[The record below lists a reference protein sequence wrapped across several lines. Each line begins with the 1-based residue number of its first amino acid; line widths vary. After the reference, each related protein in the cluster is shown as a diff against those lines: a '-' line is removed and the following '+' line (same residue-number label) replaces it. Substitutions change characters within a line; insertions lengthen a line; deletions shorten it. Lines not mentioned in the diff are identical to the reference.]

1 MISSLQESDTWQGEL
16 WTHKKNGEPYLLR
29 MSVSAIHNEKGETIN
44 YAGII
49 TDITRDKERER
60 DLYDRAMHDNLTKLP
75 NREMFYEFASTAQ
88 KEAEEKNKIFALLFL
103 DLDNFKEINDQY
115 GHLVGDRLLR
125 ALSQRL
131 RNTIRESDIAS
142 RFGGDEF
149 VILLKDIKTV
159 ENTKKVTQHIV
170 DSISKPFTINDEK
183 IYISAS
189 IGISFYSY
197 KATIDRLLKNADEAM
212 YKAKKD
218 GKNRIQI
225 SLQAETRPIP
235 KDAPL

>member
-1 MISSLQESDTWQGEL
+1 
-16 WTHKKNGEPYLLR
+16 

-149 VILLKDIKTV
+149 VILQKDIKTV
-159 ENTKKVTQHIV
+159 E
-170 DSISKPFTINDEK
+170 K
-183 IYISAS
+183 ITNKIAL
-189 IGISFYSY
+189 SFVLP
-197 KATIDRLLKNADEAM
+197 ILL
-212 YKAKKD
+212 
-218 GKNRIQI
+218 
-225 SLQAETRPIP
+225 
-235 KDAPL
+235 